1 MLTPA
6 KRDRAIL
13 LIHCGVVSE
22 KYRAELRELAEKV
35 CSDGRFAVVVA
46 QNRDEQFR
54 LATPLAPRPA
64 SDPLDPRGAPGS
76 GHALGDEADSAR
88 GSQGEGE
95 DPACGMVLLTPPRRR
110 PDLEPTLSIFPDQL
124 HVGDRFTDADTEGAA
139 NEWEVASR
147 PVTFKQGH
155 EVRARVQRLDNTE
168 NAC

>member
-1 MLTPA
+1 MQDHRRHKSYSRNSPVTGLGQAVLTPA

-88 GSQGEGE
+88 GGQGEGE
-95 DPACGMVLLTPPRRR
+95 DPARGMVLLTPPRRQIGR
-110 PDLEPTLSIFPDQL
+110 
-124 HVGDRFTDADTEGAA
+124 
-139 NEWEVASR
+139 ASCR
-147 PVTFKQGH
+147 ERVWSS
-155 EVRARVQRLDNTE
+155 VRAASGRK
-168 NAC
+168 